1 MAVSEGT
8 IGPPRAWRSRLAEL
22 SMRRWSPKVMEYFNA
37 RYNGAIRK
45 ALSSDLLTW
54 YLGNVSAFWAFEGG
68 CDRIMYLQFGA
79 GELCMSLV
87 QGRAESLENS
97 RSMRRTEWGQR
108 DTELIFGGFEI
119 GGIL

>member
-1 MAVSEGT
+1 MVPVSFWG
-8 IGPPRAWRSRLAEL
+8 
-22 SMRRWSPKVMEYFNA
+22 F
-37 RYNGAIRK
+37 
-45 ALSSDLLTW
+45 LSSDLLTW

-97 RSMRRTEWGQR
+97 RSMRRTERGQR
-108 DTELIFGGFEI
+108 DTELILGGFEL
-119 GGIL
+119 GGSLDGGLNTRASFLL

>member
-1 MAVSEGT
+1 
-8 IGPPRAWRSRLAEL
+8 
-22 SMRRWSPKVMEYFNA
+22 
-37 RYNGAIRK
+37 
-45 ALSSDLLTW
+45 
-54 YLGNVSAFWAFEGG
+54 
-68 CDRIMYLQFGA
+68 MYLQFGA

-97 RSMRRTEWGQR
+97 RSMRRTERGQR